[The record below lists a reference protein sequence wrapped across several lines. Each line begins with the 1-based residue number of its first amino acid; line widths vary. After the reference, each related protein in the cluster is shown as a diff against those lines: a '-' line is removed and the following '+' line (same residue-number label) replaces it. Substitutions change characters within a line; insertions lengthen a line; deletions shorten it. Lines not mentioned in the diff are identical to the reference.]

1 MEFLGLFED
10 VLPWIFKIFLVLFLF
25 RLIRN
30 AFAPAPAQKRP
41 GPSGGGRPQA
51 VERQGGQLV
60 RDPQCGTFVPV
71 STSIQLSSGKSTLY
85 FCSTTCRDAYRQ
97 AQSSVA

>member
-1 MEFLGLFED
+1 MEIFAGLTD
-10 VLPWIFKIFLVLFLF
+10 VLPWILRIFFVLLVL

-30 AFAPAPAQKRP
+30 AFAPARPRQAPRP
-41 GPSGGGRPQA
+41 GPGRQGA

-60 RDPQCGTFVPV
+60 RDPQCGTYVPMA
-71 STSIQLSSGKSTLY
+71 TSIHLTSGKDTLY
-85 FCSTTCRDAYRQ
+85 FCSTACRDAYRQ